1 VRSRGAPQPGQNAF
15 ARFRTPWDG
24 RRLVQLAGALYCGL
38 TLASCSLTHRT
49 ASVTG
54 TLEIDDRNGCVYVL
68 GPVAGDSDHYYLST
82 LPTGYTAGSA
92 EINGPAGVRLAEGD
106 RLTVTGE
113 LAGGDTDS
121 VCENFHKFFVVTTIV
136 PAGS

>member
-1 VRSRGAPQPGQNAF
+1 M
-15 ARFRTPWDG
+15 
-24 RRLVQLAGALYCGL
+24 LVLGW

-54 TLEIDDRNGCVYVL
+54 TLEIDGRNGCVYLL
-68 GPVAGDSDHYYLST
+68 GPLDGESDHYFLST

-92 EINGPAGVRLAEGD
+92 EISGPPGVRLAEGD

-113 LAGGDTDS
+113 LGGLEGDS
-121 VCENFHKFFVVTTIV
+121 ACVNFHTFFVVTAIV
-136 PAGS
+136 PEGG